1 MEEPKDPKRRPI
13 YVDYLAVILFGG
25 LTFILGYKLNKS
37 DQVQVNAIE
46 QRLRD
51 INSESGYRIDS
62 LLKSTLNSFNQAE
75 TVIDNTK
82 TIVKREQ
89 QITNEYVQNSYIL
102 MSIPDS
108 TQLKVYDANM
118 ELYRERFAKG
128 YYHVSGHDY

>member
-1 MEEPKDPKRRPI
+1 MDEPKDQKRPI
-13 YVDYLAVILFGG
+13 YYDILMVMAFATLAF
-25 LTFILGYKLNKS
+25 FIGFKMNKS
-37 DQVQVNAIE
+37 DRVDTNAFE

-51 INSESGYRIDS
+51 INADSEHKIDS

-128 YYHVSGHDY
+128 YYHISGHDY

>member
-1 MEEPKDPKRRPI
+1 MEEPKEKKPPLYI
-13 YVDYLAVILFGG
+13 MIMMFGIAMGLAFLIGF
-25 LTFILGYKLNKS
+25 KMNKT

-51 INSESGYRIDS
+51 INSESEDRIDS

-75 TVIDNTK
+75 TIIDNTK
-82 TIVKREQ
+82 TIVKKEQ
-89 QITNEYVQNSYIL
+89 QITNEYVQNSYLL

-128 YYHVSGHDY
+128 YYHIAGHNN

>member
-1 MEEPKDPKRRPI
+1 MEEPKDKKRPI
-13 YVDYLAVILFGG
+13 YYDILMVIAFATLAF
-25 LTFILGYKLNKS
+25 FIGFKMNKS

-51 INSESGYRIDS
+51 INADSEYKIDS

-128 YYHVSGHDY
+128 YYHISGHNN

>member
-1 MEEPKDPKRRPI
+1 MDEPKDQKRPI
-13 YVDYLAVILFGG
+13 YYDILMVMAFATLAF
-25 LTFILGYKLNKS
+25 FIGFKMNKS
-37 DQVQVNAIE
+37 DRVDTNAFE

-51 INSESGYRIDS
+51 INADSEHKIDS

-128 YYHVSGHDY
+128 YYHISGHNY